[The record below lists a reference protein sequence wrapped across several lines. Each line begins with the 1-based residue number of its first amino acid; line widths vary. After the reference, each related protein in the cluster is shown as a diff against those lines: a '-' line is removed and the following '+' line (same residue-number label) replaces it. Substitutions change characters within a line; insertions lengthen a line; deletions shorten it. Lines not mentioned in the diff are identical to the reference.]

1 MTRMVVGLFE
11 PQGIAE
17 DAHNGETV
25 VFARAASDEEAEIRH
40 PGFAAIRTDSSR
52 FCAAD

>member
-11 PQGIAE
+11 AQGIAE

-25 VFARAASDEEAEIRH
+25 VFARAGSDEEAEIS
-40 PGFAAIRTDSSR
+40 PSR
-52 FCAAD
+52 FCGYTHP